1 MAQKRG
7 LKLVEGDVAGHM
19 IDQGGKVHS
28 RVKLVGIEWGGQIR
42 LDRRG
47 LRVAGPRLAMRDDP
61 ATKLKTPRNQ
71 AESKRVNDAPHLA
84 KLEFSTQGRQT
95 YPSISPETF

>member
-1 MAQKRG
+1 MDNKKTFENQDWATG
-7 LKLVEGDVAGHM
+7 P
-19 IDQGGKVHS
+19 
-28 RVKLVGIEWGGQIR
+28 

-71 AESKRVNDAPHLA
+71 AESERVNDAPRLA